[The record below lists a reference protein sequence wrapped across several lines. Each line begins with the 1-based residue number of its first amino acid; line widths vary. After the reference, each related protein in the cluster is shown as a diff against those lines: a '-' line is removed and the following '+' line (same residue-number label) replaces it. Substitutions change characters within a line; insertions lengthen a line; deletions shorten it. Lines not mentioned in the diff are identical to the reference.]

1 MGTIA
6 ITGSAGGIG
15 AATRARLEADGHRVI
30 GVDVRD
36 AEVIADLATA
46 AGRGAMVAG

>member
-6 ITGSAGGIG
+6 LTGSAGGIG
-15 AATRARLEADGHRVI
+15 AATRVRLEHDGHRVI

-36 AEVIADLATA
+36 AEVIADLASP
-46 AGRGAMVAG
+46 AGRDAMV